1 MKTLITN
8 TSAIAIAALVMGAG
22 MVSAQA
28 TNATGQTQTT
38 PADQA
43 ANGTAPA
50 ILLPTAG
57 GDNDDGN
64 NGGNNAGGR
73 HNDHDD
79 NDRGNDHD
87 NNGGGDHDGGD
98 HDGGDHDGGNDD

>member
-8 TSAIAIAALVMGAG
+8 TSAIAIAALIMGAG

-64 NGGNNAGGR
+64 NAGGR

-79 NDRGNDHD
+79 NDRGGDHD
-87 NNGGGDHDGGD
+87 NNGGGEHDGGD
-98 HDGGDHDGGNDD
+98 HDGGDHDGGSDD

>member
-8 TSAIAIAALVMGAG
+8 TSAIAIAALIMGAG

-64 NGGNNAGGR
+64 NAGGR